1 MCGAFLSRN
10 LVIHRVKGVTMNP
23 NQMMMAKAMVAQQ
36 ALREEANRSREAHRS
51 DRRPEKARKQRPDT
65 ENHGVFDYFLGLAL
79 PGRR

>member
-1 MCGAFLSRN
+1 
-10 LVIHRVKGVTMNP
+10 MNP

-51 DRRPEKARKQRPDT
+51 DRRPEQART
-65 ENHGVFDYFLGLAL
+65 ERTEPRSHSFFDILGLAL

>member
-1 MCGAFLSRN
+1 
-10 LVIHRVKGVTMNP
+10 MNP

-51 DRRPEKARKQRPDT
+51 DRRPEKART
-65 ENHGVFDYFLGLAL
+65 ERNEPRSHSFFDILGLAL

>member
-1 MCGAFLSRN
+1 
-10 LVIHRVKGVTMNP
+10 MNP

-51 DRRPEKARKQRPDT
+51 DRRREEART
-65 ENHGVFDYFLGLAL
+65 ERTEPRNHSFFDILGLAL

>member
-1 MCGAFLSRN
+1 
-10 LVIHRVKGVTMNP
+10 MNP

-51 DRRPEKARKQRPDT
+51 DRRPEKVRT
-65 ENHGVFDYFLGLAL
+65 ERTESRIHSFFDILGLAL